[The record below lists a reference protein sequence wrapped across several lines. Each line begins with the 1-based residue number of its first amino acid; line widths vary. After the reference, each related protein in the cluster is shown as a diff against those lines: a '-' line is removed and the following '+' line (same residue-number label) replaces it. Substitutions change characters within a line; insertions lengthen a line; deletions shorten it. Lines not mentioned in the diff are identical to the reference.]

1 MARIG
6 DRMLVKTK
14 CFGEV
19 DIPEEKI
26 LTFDKGIMGF
36 EDYTKFT
43 ILFDSDKKAQ
53 KTIMWLQSLDDEKFA
68 LPVIDP
74 LIITESYNPTVEN
87 ELLSS
92 IGELEEEDM
101 LILVTLT
108 VPGDITKMTANYK
121 APIIINAATLK
132 GIQLIA
138 ENEDYCVKYAVYD
151 ILKARKD
158 GE

>member
-1 MARIG
+1 
-6 DRMLVKTK
+6 MLIKTK

-19 DIPEEKI
+19 DVAENKI
-26 LTFDKGIMGF
+26 IRFEKGIMGF
-36 EDYTKFT
+36 EDYKNFT
-43 ILFDSDKKAQ
+43 ILYDSEKSAA
-53 KTIMWLQSLDDEKFA
+53 KTIMWLQSTDEAALA

-74 LIITESYNPTVEN
+74 LVITEKYDPVVED
-87 ELLSS
+87 ELLGS
-92 IGELEEEDM
+92 IGGIKGDEL

-108 VPGDITKMTANYK
+108 VPHDITKMTANYK
-121 APIIINAATLK
+121 APIVINSDTLK

-138 ENEDYCVKYAVYD
+138 ENEDYKVKHPIYD